1 MYGKGYGE
9 ENSEYKKKQGERGET
24 MFFLQMSGFPGS
36 GKSTLA
42 KQIAQRTGAVIV
54 DHDIVKTAL
63 LSSTN
68 KYQVKLEKE
77 GPITYDIDWAL
88 IEYYLSL
95 GHEVIYDCPCLYEE
109 MISNGTMLAEKYKVN
124 YKYVECYLNDM
135 QEINKRLKNR
145 ERKISQIERVSSEKE
160 FLQTV
165 TGSKRSPNHKCY
177 IVDSSQPPESYLED
191 VMHYLNS

>member
-1 MYGKGYGE
+1 
-9 ENSEYKKKQGERGET
+9 

-42 KQIAQRTGAVIV
+42 RQIARRTGAVIV

-63 LSSTN
+63 LNSTN
-68 KYQVKLEKE
+68 KHEVKLEME

-88 IEYYLSL
+88 IEHYLSL

-109 MISNGTMLAEKYKVN
+109 MITNGTMLAEKYKVN
-124 YKYVECYLNDM
+124 YKYVECYLNNI
-135 QEINKRLKNR
+135 QVINDRLQNR
-145 ERKISQIERVSSEKE
+145 ERKKSQIQQVSSEKE
-160 FLQTV
+160 FLKTV
-165 TGSKRSPNHKCY
+165 NGSKKPPNHKY
-177 IVDSSQPPESYLED
+177 LLVDSSQQLESYLED

>member
-1 MYGKGYGE
+1 
-9 ENSEYKKKQGERGET
+9 

-42 KQIAQRTGAVIV
+42 RKIAQITGAVIV
-54 DHDIVKTAL
+54 DHDIVKTAF
-63 LSSTN
+63 LSSTH
-68 KYQVKLEKE
+68 KHRVKVEKE

-88 IEYYLSL
+88 IEFYLSV

-109 MISNGTMLAEKYKVN
+109 MISNGTKLAEKYKVN
-124 YKYVECYLNDM
+124 YKYVECYLTDIN
-135 QEINKRLKNR
+135 EINKRLKNR

-160 FLQTV
+160 FLKTV
-165 TGSKRSPNHKCY
+165 NGSQKPPNHKY
-177 IVDSSQPPESYLED
+177 LLIDSSQPLQSYLED